1 MARLMRPL
9 RQWPQLQQHCCSQA
23 PSNHL
28 LSSILLPTLTT
39 KNSWSCCL
47 CLTSVASSRRNV
59 HHRSRGLRLPNAAT
73 TSDPKEDDN
82 TSDSDSELKKSRN
95 QKKREAK
102 RAVHWGMD
110 LAAFSTPQIK
120 RILKVASLDQDVLD
134 ALMLVKRLGP
144 DVKEGKRRQYNY
156 IGKLL
161 REVEPDLMEALI
173 QATKDGDHHT
183 LHALAGSE
191 AKIIGDDDQESEE
204 SENEEEEEESLE
216 HINKATRWFDGLI
229 SKDVQ
234 ITNEVYSIQNVDFD
248 RQELRKLVKRVHAS
262 EESRTVVEENEREV
276 DAEIISAKKSLTRFL
291 RILAKR
297 IAVDDV

>member
-1 MARLMRPL
+1 MARLIRPL

-59 HHRSRGLRLPNAAT
+59 HHRSRGLRLPNAPT
-73 TSDPKEDDN
+73 TSDPKEGDN

-156 IGKLL
+156 IGESWDGTLFPLILL
-161 REVEPDLMEALI
+161 L
-173 QATKDGDHHT
+173 ATKDGDHHT

-262 EESRTVVEENEREV
+262 EESRTVVEVNEREV
-276 DAEIISAKKSLTRFL
+276 DAAIISAKKSLTRFL
-291 RILAKR
+291 RTLAKR